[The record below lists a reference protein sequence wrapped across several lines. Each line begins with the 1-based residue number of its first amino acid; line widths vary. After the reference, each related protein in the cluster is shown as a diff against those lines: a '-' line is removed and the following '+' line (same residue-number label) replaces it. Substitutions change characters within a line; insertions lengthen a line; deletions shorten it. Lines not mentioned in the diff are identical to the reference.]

1 MRLTFPL
8 KTVAKT
14 LISSISIGFT
24 QRGFL
29 DVNCKCHDHYRDHYH
44 DCHDHYRDHYH
55 DCHDHF
61 RVHIHNCH
69 DHYRDNNHNNNCHD
83 HNHNCHDHDFNLEGL
98 HTTTREDS

>member
-29 DVNCKCHDHYRDHYH
+29 DVNCK
-44 DCHDHYRDHYH
+44 CHDHYRDHYH